1 MAQVA
6 VMAPDGQVEKIERDG
21 NPAALTALRQ
31 MAALMLKAALQ
42 HEFDGIRL
50 GAAVAEDDQ

>member
-21 NPAALTALRQ
+21 NPAALAALRQ
-31 MAALMLKAALQ
+31 MDDPQAKACAS
-42 HEFDGIRL
+42 GYIC
-50 GAAVAEDDQ
+50 GT